1 MKYNDFQSKV
11 FIMYLFTIS
20 KNLTKKIYT
29 RFLATIKYLR
39 SEKDEENGKS
49 LQNAKTNARVKE
61 IETFMKG

>member
-1 MKYNDFQSKV
+1 
-11 FIMYLFTIS
+11 MYLFTIS

-29 RFLATIKYLR
+29 RFFATIKYLR

>member
-1 MKYNDFQSKV
+1 M
-11 FIMYLFTIS
+11 
-20 KNLTKKIYT
+20 
-29 RFLATIKYLR
+29 ATIKYLR